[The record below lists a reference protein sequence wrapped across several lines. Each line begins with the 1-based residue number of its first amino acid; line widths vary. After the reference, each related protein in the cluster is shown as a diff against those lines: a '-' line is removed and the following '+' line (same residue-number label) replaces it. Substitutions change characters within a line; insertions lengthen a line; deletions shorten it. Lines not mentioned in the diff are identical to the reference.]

1 MDDPLP
7 ALQMGSIL
15 LNLFNSINATILIE
29 LLVILILLVFSGL
42 ISGSEIAFFSLTPS
56 ELNKI
61 NHSNSKTNQLV
72 SKLLGNQKQLLATI
86 LISNNLINIALIIIT
101 THFASNL
108 INFSL
113 LHPLLTFITQV
124 IGITFIILLFGEVIP
139 KIYAT
144 KNAHKLAKIMSFPL
158 NIFSFFVFPL
168 SYLLIKFSGIIDK
181 HIKQRG
187 LNVTVEDLSHALD
200 LTSDIPENQDE
211 HRILKGIVKFGETSV
226 KQIMTARVDVV
237 ALDKNLP
244 YSTVINAIID
254 SGYSRIPVYEN
265 SFDTIIGII
274 YIKDLLAH
282 IKENDNFEW
291 IKLVRPP
298 FFVPENKKLD
308 DLLGEFQ
315 EMKMHLAIVVDEYGG
330 TSGIVSLEDIL
341 EEIVGEISDEFD
353 DEDITYSKLDENN
366 FIFDGK
372 TPLNDVF
379 KIINIDND
387 TFFSNEKIDAE
398 TLAGLVIEIAEK
410 IPQKNEKIAYK
421 NIHFTVEASDKRRV
435 KRVKLTILR

>member
-7 ALQMGSIL
+7 ALQMGSL
-15 LNLFNSINATILIE
+15 FLNLFNPINATILTE

-61 NHSNSKTNQLV
+61 NYSNSKTNQLV
-72 SKLLGNQKQLLATI
+72 GKLLGNQKQLLATI
-86 LISNNLINIALIIIT
+86 LISNNLINITLIIIT

-144 KNAHKLAKIMSFPL
+144 KNSHKLAKIMSFPL
-158 NIFSFFVFPL
+158 NILSVIVFPL
-168 SYLLIKFSGIIDK
+168 SYLLIKFSGLIDK

-200 LTSDIPENQDE
+200 LTSDIPENQNE
-211 HRILKGIVKFGETSV
+211 HRILKGIVKFGETNV

-244 YSTVINAIID
+244 YSTVIDTIID

-282 IKENDNFEW
+282 IKENDSFEW

-308 DLLGEFQ
+308 DLLSEFQ

-353 DEDITYSKLDENN
+353 DEDINYSKLDENN

-379 KIINIDND
+379 KIINIDSD
-387 TFFSNEKIDAE
+387 AFFDNEKIDAE
-398 TLAGLVIEIAEK
+398 TLAGLVIEVAEK
-410 IPQKNEKIAYK
+410 IPQKNEKITLK
-421 NIHFTVEASDKRRV
+421 NITFTVEASDKRRV
-435 KRVKLTILR
+435 KRVKMTVLR

>member
-7 ALQMGSIL
+7 AQQLGEIF
-15 LNLFNSINATILIE
+15 FNVFNTIDVNTSIE
-29 LLVILILLVFSGL
+29 LVFILILLVFSGL
-42 ISGSEIAFFSLTPS
+42 ISASEIAYFSLTPTD
-56 ELNKI
+56 I
-61 NHSNSKTNQLV
+61 NEINTSSSRVDAYVK
-72 SKLLGNQKQLLATI
+72 KLLEKQKRLLATV
-86 LISNNLINIALIIIT
+86 LISNNLVNIAIIILT
-101 THFASNL
+101 TYVANSL
-108 INFSL
+108 INFTL
-113 LHPLLTFITQV
+113 LHPLVTFIIQV
-124 IGITFIILLFGEVIP
+124 AGITFVILLFGEVIP

-144 KNAHKLAKIMSFPL
+144 KNAIKLARLMSFPL
-158 NIFSFFVFPL
+158 TIVSFLVLPL
-168 SYLLIKFSGIIDK
+168 SSILISLSKLIDK

-226 KQIMTARVDVV
+226 KQIMTSRVDVV
-237 ALDKNLP
+237 AIDLNLP
-244 YSTVINAIID
+244 YNNVLKTIVE

-265 SFDTIIGII
+265 SFDTIVGVI

-282 IKENDNFEW
+282 IKENDDYNW
-291 IKLVRPP
+291 STLIRQP

-308 DLLGEFQ
+308 DLLEEFQ

-366 FIFDGK
+366 FVFDGK
-372 TPLNDVF
+372 TLLNDIF
-379 KIINIDND
+379 KITNIDSNQ
-387 TFFSNEKIDAE
+387 FFGNEKIDAE

-410 IPQKNEKIAYK
+410 IPQKNERINYK
-421 NIHFTVEASDKRRV
+421 NIVFSIEASDKRRV
-435 KRVKLTILR
+435 KRVKLSINR

>member
-1 MDDPLP
+1 
-7 ALQMGSIL
+7 MGSLL
-15 LNLFNSINATILIE
+15 LNVFNSINVTILIE

-61 NHSNSKTNQLV
+61 SHSKSKTNQLIN
-72 SKLLGNQKQLLATI
+72 KLLSNQKQLLATI

-101 THFASNL
+101 THFANNL

-113 LHPLLTFITQV
+113 LHPLVAFITQV

-144 KNAHKLAKIMSFPL
+144 KNAHKLAKMMIFPL
-158 NIFSFFVFPL
+158 NVFSFFVFPL
-168 SYLLIKFSGIIDK
+168 SYLLIKFSSIIDK

-244 YSTVINAIID
+244 YTTVINTIID

-308 DLLGEFQ
+308 DLLSEFQ

-353 DEDITYSKLDENN
+353 DEYISYSKLDENN

-379 KIINIDND
+379 KIINSDSD
-387 TFFSNEKIDAE
+387 AFFGNEKVDAE

-410 IPQKNEKIAYK
+410 IPQKNEKITYK
-421 NIHFTVEASDKRRV
+421 NLHFTVEASDKRRV